1 MKTIFPI
8 LMLLSYLILAQPFAA
23 GQKFATGK
31 KGLNIYHKS
40 WVDFNKNGKKDVYED
55 PDQALDKRIE
65 DLLQQMNLE
74 EKTCQMATWYGYN
87 RVLKDQLPTED
98 WKNKVV
104 KDGIG
109 NIDEHINAV
118 AYHGNTVT
126 QYSWPPSSHA
136 RAINE
141 VQRFFVEETR
151 LGIPVDFTNEGIRGL
166 CHQGATGFPAQ
177 IGIGST
183 WDREL
188 VSEIGKVTAT
198 EARSLGY
205 TNIYS
210 PILDLARD
218 PRWGRTVECYSED
231 PCLVSNLGLEMVKG
245 LQANGVVSTGKHF
258 AVYSSPKGGRDGEA
272 RTDPQVTDR
281 AMHEIFLEPFR
292 TATEEGHI
300 LGFMSSYND
309 YNGIPVTGSHYFLT
323 DLLRDTWG
331 FKGYVVSDSWAVGGL
346 QGRHYVAENFREA
359 VYQSVEAGLNIRTN
373 FTPPEDFI
381 LPLRELVTEGRISE
395 STINSRVRDVLRVKF
410 MLGLFDNPYVED
422 PEKADTIVHNEAHVK
437 IAKRASY
444 ESVVLLKNDV
454 NLLPLN
460 KDALGS
466 VLITGPNA
474 KAVNHSISRYGPS
487 NIDVISLYD
496 GIENLVGDQVKLEF
510 AQGCDFYDENWPL
523 NELYYIAPSEKQ
535 QNYIDEAV
543 EKARKVDLII
553 VAVGDDEHTVGESKS
568 RTSLN
573 LPGNQEELVKA
584 LYETGKPVVVVLING
599 RPMSINWID
608 AYIPAIIEA
617 WFPGEYG
624 GEAIADVLFGNYNP
638 GGKLPITFPRTVGQI
653 PFNFPAKRSSQ
664 KWQGR
669 KEIGSTRVNS
679 ALYPFGYGLSYTTF
693 EYSDLQVNPKNQVPD
708 FDSISVSFTL
718 KNSGQH
724 AGTEIPQLY
733 IQDEYSSVVWYEKLL
748 QGYTR
753 VWLEPGESK
762 QVTFYLHPKNLS
774 LLNKEM
780 KRVVEPGIFNVY
792 VGASSEDIRLSG
804 QVMISE

>member
-1 MKTIFPI
+1 MKNRIPFTIVFI
-8 LMLLSYLILAQPFAA
+8 TLLFVHIPTES
-23 GQKFATGK
+23 QKFATDK
-31 KGLNIYHKS
+31 QGLKIYHKD
-40 WVDFNKNGKKDVYED
+40 WIDFNKNGEKDIYED
-55 PDQALDKRIE
+55 PHQGITARID
-65 DLLQQMNLE
+65 DLLTQMNLD

-87 RVLKDQLPTED
+87 RVLKDQLPTAE

-126 QYSWPPSSHA
+126 HYSWPPSNHA
-136 RAINE
+136 RAVNE

-151 LGIPVDFTNEGIRGL
+151 MGIPVDFTNEGIRGL

-183 WDREL
+183 WDKEL
-188 VSEIGKVTAT
+188 VSAIGKVVAT
-198 EARSLGY
+198 EARILGY

-231 PCLVSNLGLEMVKG
+231 PYLVSSLGLEMVKAM
-245 LQANGVVSTGKHF
+245 QANGVASTGKHF
-258 AVYSSPKGGRDGEA
+258 AVYSSPKGGRDGGA
-272 RTDPQVTDR
+272 RTDPQVTER

-292 TATEEGHI
+292 TAVEEGHI
-300 LGFMSSYND
+300 LGLMSSYND
-309 YNGIPVTGSHYFLT
+309 YNGIPITGSHYFLSE
-323 DLLRDTWG
+323 LLRDKWG

-346 QGRHYVAENFREA
+346 EGRHYVAENYKEA

-381 LPLRELVTEGRISE
+381 LPLRELVNEKRISE
-395 STINSRVRDVLRVKF
+395 STVNSRVRDILRVKF
-410 MLGLFDNPYVED
+410 MLGLFDDPYVD
-422 PEKADTIVHNEAHVK
+422 SPEKADTVVHNLEHVK
-437 IAKRASY
+437 VAKRASH
-444 ESVVLLKNDV
+444 ESIVLLKNDV

-466 VLITGPNA
+466 ILITGPNA

-487 NIDVISLYD
+487 NIDVISLYE
-496 GIENLVGDQVKLEF
+496 GIKNLVGEQLNLEF
-510 AQGCDFYDENWPL
+510 AHGCDFYDENWPL
-523 NELYYIAPSEKQ
+523 NELYDIEPSDQQKAYI
-535 QNYIDEAV
+535 NEAV
-543 EKARKVDLII
+543 EKAKNVDVII
-553 VAVGDDEHTVGESKS
+553 VAVGDDEHTVGESRS

-573 LPGNQEELVKA
+573 LPGNQQDLVEA
-584 LYETGKPVVVVLING
+584 LYKTGKPVVVVLING
-599 RPMSINWID
+599 RPMTVNWID
-608 AYIPAIIEA
+608 AYIPSIIEA

-624 GEAIADVLFGNYNP
+624 GEALADVLFGNYNP

-669 KEIGSTRVNS
+669 DEIGSTRINS

-693 EYSDLQVNPKNQVPD
+693 EYSDLQISPVSETTD
-708 FDSISVSFTL
+708 FDSVSISFTL

-724 AGTEIPQLY
+724 AGIEIPQLY

-753 VWLEPGESK
+753 VSLEPGESK
-762 QVTFYLHPKNLS
+762 RVTFNIHPKNLS
-774 LLNKEM
+774 LLNRDM
-780 KRVVEPGIFNVY
+780 KRVVEPGKFNIY
-792 VGASSEDIRLSG
+792 IGSSSEDIRLEG
-804 QVMISE
+804 NLMIN